1 MGNGL
6 KMNFSA
12 TIVQEN
18 STRANDNGFVD
29 GDRMGIYVVSYSLSG
44 GEQPGVLA
52 TYNNQASNVAAT
64 YSEESY
70 VWNLASDIY
79 WPDDVTPVDVY
90 GYYPYKTTITDVNEY
105 SFEVLADQSLAPE
118 GEMSNYEASDFLWA
132 KSTRV
137 EPTEQRVE
145 LKYNHMM
152 AGVKVVLKA
161 GDGLTDTEIGKLP
174 KTVGLEN
181 VVRTSSIN
189 LATGKVTATGSA
201 EGFTILAAESDCNYR
216 GVIVPQTVTAGTKV
230 ISVTLDGVSYH
241 LTRSDKL
248 VLQSGK
254 MHNFTVTVNK
264 RENGGDYSLSIT
276 DEEILPWENDQL
288 SHSFETRSYVVV
300 NCAEYGKLKEAI
312 ETAGLDYSTIEH
324 LKINGQ
330 LNAEDFEFIRNS
342 MSQLTALNLYGVKI
356 KHIPVGVAW
365 GYEYRDDYF
374 PDNALEGMDFLCYLV
389 LPQKLTEIGRSAFVG
404 LNLRGTLS
412 IPNSVTYIHE
422 YCFWEMGDGVEVNIP
437 TNLER
442 IDERAFWN
450 SKVKLDF
457 NLPSTLKY
465 IGDAVFWDA
474 TNVYGTFALPSGIE
488 SIGDHAFDGMGHD
501 MDGDIEIPA
510 TIKTVGYSTFGNIN
524 FKNGTRLYFSEGL
537 ETIEDEAFYGLKIWN
552 TVVFPKSL
560 KEINNKSW
568 GGGAGAG
575 AFAYVQFKGGVQL
588 PENLSFLGQG
598 IFRGSSISGSITLP
612 AGISSVRDNTYHGT
626 QLSEVTIPSNYEEI
640 RQEAFADCLELKTIT
655 IGKNVNYIGERAI
668 ANCPQLS
675 TVICLAKTPPTAS
688 SAFAD
693 LEWDKVVLE
702 VPESSL
708 NLYRSADGWKKFQN
722 ITPHR
727 ELAINL
733 PSIECLNSSMSV
745 EGVLRSEGAWTVESC
760 PSWCRVSQT
769 SGTTLRT
776 ELTVTV
782 DELAVGGSDR
792 SGEIVFKLTDAD
804 YRVAIPVSQTNYEYT
819 EGKEIVLQTASAG
832 GNEIPVFIIGDGFSA
847 SEISSGQYLQLMR
860 EHMEHFFNIEPYR
873 TYRDYFTVSTSL
885 AISPNSG
892 ISSLSATKST
902 KFDTKVDQ
910 YGSYS
915 CNQDKLRSFMRNTSS
930 RFGNEMDRA
939 LVIFVVNDVNSRG
952 SASVFDTDPAIA
964 FCPLSDDGYPYD
976 QRGMVQHYAGGIAF
990 AKLGP
995 EYISHYEF
1003 FKTCCCPNCRDYDTY
1018 INAKSYGW
1026 FNNISLTGKM
1036 NDVPWSH
1043 LIFND
1048 NYSDIVD
1055 VYEGAYRHF
1064 RGAYRSEN
1072 MSCMS
1077 TFIAYYN
1084 TISRETIVRRI
1095 MDLSGKEFKF
1105 NDFVAKDSRD
1115 GIVQ

>member
-1 MGNGL
+1 
-6 KMNFSA
+6 MNFSA

-18 STRANDNGFVD
+18 STRANNNGFVD
-29 GDRMGIYVVSYSLSG
+29 GDRMGVYVVSYTLTG

-52 TYNNQASNVAAT
+52 AYNNQASNVAAT
-64 YSEESY
+64 YNEESY
-70 VWNLASDIY
+70 AWVLASDIY
-79 WPDDVTPVDVY
+79 WPDNVTPVDVY
-90 GYYPYKTTITDVNEY
+90 GYYPYKTTITDVNDY
-105 SFEVLADQSLAPE
+105 SFEVLADQSVAPE

-161 GDGLTDTEIGKLP
+161 GEGLTDTEISKLP

-181 VVRTSSIN
+181 VVRTSSID

-201 EGFTILAAESDCNYR
+201 EGLTILAAESDCNYR
-216 GVIVPQTVTAGTKV
+216 GVIVPQSVAAGTKV

-241 LTRSDKL
+241 LTRSDEL

-254 MHNFTVTVNK
+254 LHNFTVTVNK

-288 SHSFETRSYVVV
+288 SHSFETTSYVVV
-300 NCAEYGKLKEAI
+300 NCPEYGKLKETLVA
-312 ETAGLDYSTIEH
+312 ANLDYSTIKN
-324 LKINGQ
+324 LKVTGQ
-330 LNAEDFEFIRNS
+330 LNDEDFEFIRS
-342 MSQLTALNLYGVKI
+342 DMSQLSALNLYGAEM
-356 KHIPVGVAW
+356 KHVSISDGEK
-365 GYEYRDDYF
+365 YCDDYI
-374 PDNALEGMDFLCYLV
+374 PDGGLKGMEFLRYLV
-389 LPQKLTEIGRSAFVG
+389 LPQKLTEIGTGAFEG
-404 LNLRGTLS
+404 LDLRGTLL
-412 IPNSVTYIHE
+412 IPNSVTYIHGGAFMSME
-422 YCFWEMGDGVEVNIP
+422 DGVEVNIP
-437 TNLER
+437 TSLVR
-442 IDERAFWN
+442 VDDFAFYE

-457 NLPSTLKY
+457 NLPSTVKI
-465 IGDAVFWDA
+465 IGSGVFWNA

-488 SIGDHAFDGMGHD
+488 SIGSYAFYNMGHD
-501 MDGDIEIPA
+501 MTGDIEIPA
-510 TIKTVGYSTFGNIN
+510 TIKTINYSSFNIN

-537 ETIEDEAFYGLKIWN
+537 EKIEHDAFSGLKIWN

-560 KEINNKSW
+560 YEINNHNN
-568 GGGAGAG
+568 GGSG
-575 AFAYVQFKGGVQL
+575 AFSGVQFKGGVQL
-588 PENLSFLGQG
+588 PESLSFLGTG
-598 IFRGSSISGSITLP
+598 VFSWSTLSGSITLP
-612 AGISSVRDNTYHGT
+612 AGINSVRNGTYQGS
-626 QLSEVTIPSNYEEI
+626 QISEVTIPSNYEEI
-640 RQEAFADCLELKTIT
+640 RQEAFADCSELKTIT
-655 IGKNVNYIGERAI
+655 ISKNVNYIGERAI

-688 SAFAD
+688 SAFDD
-693 LEWDKVVLE
+693 LEWDKVILE

-708 NLYRSADGWKKFQN
+708 NLYRTADGWKKFRS

-727 ELAINL
+727 ELAINI

-745 EGVLRSEGAWTVESC
+745 EGILRSEGAWTVESC
-760 PSWCRVSQT
+760 PSWCHVSQT
-769 SGTTLRT
+769 SGTTLKT

-782 DELAVGGSDR
+782 EELAAGGSDR
-792 SGEIVFKLTDAD
+792 SGEIVFKLTNAD
-804 YRVAIPVSQTNYEYT
+804 YRVSIPVSQINYGYA
-819 EGKEIVLQTASAG
+819 EGEEIVLQTASADG
-832 GNEIPVFIIGDGFSA
+832 QEIPVFIIGEGFSA

-873 TYRDYFTVSTSL
+873 TYRDYFTVSTSV

-892 ISSLSATKST
+892 ISTLSENKST
-902 KFDTKVDQ
+902 KFDTEVDL

-915 CNQDKLRSFMRNTSS
+915 CDQDKLRSFMRRASS
-930 RFGNEMDRA
+930 RFDHEMDRA

-952 SASVFDTDPAIA
+952 SASVFNTEPAIA
-964 FCPLSDDGYPYD
+964 FCPLSDDSYPYD
-976 QRGMVQHYAGGIAF
+976 QRGLVQHYAGGMAF

-1003 FKTCCCPNCRDYDTY
+1003 FKTCSCPSCRDYGTY
-1018 INAKSYGW
+1018 VEAKSHGW

-1036 NDVPWSH
+1036 NEVPWSH
-1043 LIFND
+1043 LIFD
-1048 NYSDIVD
+1048 ENYSDIVD

-1095 MDLSGKEFKF
+1095 MELSGKAFNF